1 MVAYRIFTV
10 SSAGLVSKGATVSKL
25 TLKGAGIDIPAV
37 IVGEEGRS
45 RSRGILPVQLSNRL
59 YYKEW
64 QEKGSVIINAA
75 EVGQT
80 KAGKPKLFVKNGP
93 DIDEKIIV
101 VFRTKIG
108 FRGGNSH
115 TGDRTGETEKDVWGG
130 ERPKFHPFP
139 GEKLIS
145 GTIAQGAAG
154 RMGSGEQ
161 LVAVMPKDTVFRT
174 GYSGRLYGSP
184 NSHYYKWD
192 GQQLLALSWDER
204 VASDLF

>member
-1 MVAYRIFTV
+1 MTESYRIFTISSGSV
-10 SSAGLVSKGATVSKL
+10 SSGATVGNL
-25 TLKGAGIDIPAV
+25 NLKNAGINIPAV
-37 IVGEEGRS
+37 IVGEEGRG
-45 RSRGILPVQLSNRL
+45 RSRGVLPVQLLNRL
-59 YYKEW
+59 RKEW
-64 QEKGSVIINAA
+64 QEKGSVTINAA

-93 DIDEKIIV
+93 DTDEKIIV

-115 TGDRTGETEKDVWGG
+115 TGDRTGETEKDTRGG
-130 ERPKFHPFP
+130 ERPKFYPFP
-139 GEKLIS
+139 GEKLIF

-154 RMGSGEQ
+154 YMGSGEQ
-161 LVAVMPKDTVFRT
+161 LVAVMPKDIVFRT

-184 NSHYYKWD
+184 SSHYYKWD
-192 GQQLLALSWDER
+192 GQQLLALTWDER